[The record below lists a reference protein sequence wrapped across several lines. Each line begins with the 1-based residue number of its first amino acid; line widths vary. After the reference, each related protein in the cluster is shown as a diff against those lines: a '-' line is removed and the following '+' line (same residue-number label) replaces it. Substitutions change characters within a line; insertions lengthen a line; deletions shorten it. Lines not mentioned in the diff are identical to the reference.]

1 LRPVLRHETDNKELI
16 MKNQLC
22 LIALLAGVS
31 AARADIVFSDGF
43 TYPDG
48 NLVGAPG
55 SPWSTHSGSGAVV
68 VQSGQIE
75 LSRSREEDVNAL
87 LTGGPYASTGPVT
100 ALYTG
105 FTARFTALPS
115 NLGSYFAH
123 LNTSGARARIWAAT
137 TNAAPGSFRLGVG
150 NSTGATATTGQV
162 ETDLS
167 LNTDYT
173 VVVRYE
179 LATGQST
186 IWVNPSAETDPGVT
200 AADSVGTSLPGIS
213 TFAFRQ
219 TGGIG
224 IMLIDNLVIG
234 TTFADVVGGNL
245 PPTISAIANQSI
257 PANGSTGPIPFAVGD
272 DQTPAD
278 QLTPTG
284 ASDNPALVPDEN
296 ITFAGSGGN
305 RTVTVTPVAGQQGQ
319 ANITVSV
326 NDVTATSSTSFLLRV
341 GAPSIDPIANQISP
355 VNTVFGPL
363 AFMVADAEEGAGALT
378 VSATSSNPLLL
389 PNGNIFFGGSG
400 ATRTLTATPATGQ
413 TGLTT
418 ITVTVDDGILTASQS
433 FALTVHPVLGPLA
446 GDDFNRP
453 DDYLVDWVKWIG
465 HSGPPDELFITNNR
479 LPLSQQLA
487 GDANMPLTPGTVY
500 PANGGHVFFASFI
513 ANFSELPTGTGTYFA
528 HFAHFGG
535 VPPNFRGRVFATTVG
550 AMAGGLRLG
559 ITSNSGTVAAN
570 SVHPLELE
578 LNTDYLVVIRLNAA
592 TGESRLWVNPSVEA
606 AGFVDSTDLAVPSAV
621 EAFAFRQSGPNN
633 GMGVLTVDD
642 LKTGTAFL
650 DVVSNLPVSLSYTLN
665 NTTIRL
671 SWPAGQ
677 GYLLRRATSLPAGP
691 ANWTNVPF
699 VNEGANDVTNLDIS
713 AGNGFFRLEKTN

>member
-1 LRPVLRHETDNKELI
+1 
-16 MKNQLC
+16 MKKQLC
-22 LIALLAGVS
+22 LIALLAGVG
-31 AARADIVFSDGF
+31 AARAEIVFSDGF

-48 NLVGAPG
+48 NLVGAG
-55 SPWSTHSGSGAVV
+55 SPWDVNTGTGAVV
-68 VQSGQIE
+68 VQAGQIE
-75 LSRSREEDVNAL
+75 LSRSRGEDVYVSL
-87 LTGGPYASTGPVT
+87 PGGPFASAGPVT
-100 ALYTG
+100 TLYTG
-105 FTARFTALPS
+105 FTIRFTDLPS

-123 LNTSGARARIWAAT
+123 LNNSGARARIWAAT
-137 TNAAPGSFRLGVG
+137 TNAAAGTFRLSVG

-162 ETDLS
+162 ESDLS
-167 LNTDYT
+167 LSTDYT

-179 LATGQST
+179 LATGLST
-186 IWVNPSAETDPGVT
+186 IWINPSAETDPSVT
-200 AADSVGTSLPGIS
+200 ATDSPGSSLSSIS

-219 TGGIG
+219 NTGIG

-234 TTFADVVGGNL
+234 TSFDDVVGGNL
-245 PPTISAIANQSI
+245 PPTISAIPDQSI
-257 PANGSTGPIPFAVGD
+257 PANANTGPIPFAVGD

-284 ASDNPALVPDEN
+284 ASDNQALVPEEN
-296 ITFAGSGGN
+296 ITFDGSGGN
-305 RTVTVTPVAGQQGQ
+305 RTLTITPAAGQQGQ

-326 NDVTATSSTSFLLRV
+326 NDGNAASSTSFLIRV
-341 GAPSIDPIANQISP
+341 GAPVIDPIANQISP
-355 VNTVFGPL
+355 VNTVFGP
-363 AFMVADAEEGAGALT
+363 FGFTVADAEEGAGALT
-378 VSATSSNPLLL
+378 VSAMSSNQLLV
-389 PNGNIFFGGSG
+389 PDGNIFFGGSG

-418 ITVTVDDGILTASQS
+418 ITVTVDDGIQTASQS

-453 DDYLVDWVKWIG
+453 DGAIIEEFGAWG
-465 HSGPPDELFITNNR
+465 SHSVGFGETVISGNR
-479 LPLSQQLA
+479 LLLTQQGREDINL
-487 GDANMPLTPGTVY
+487 PLTPGTVY
-500 PANGGHVFFASFI
+500 PAEGGHVFFASFI

-535 VPPNFRGRVFATTVG
+535 VPPDFRGRVFATTTGSV
-550 AMAGGLRLG
+550 AGGLRLG
-559 ITSNSGTVAAN
+559 IASNSTTISENAL
-570 SVHPLELE
+570 HPLELQ

-592 TGESRLWVNPSVEA
+592 TGESRLWVNPVAES
-606 AGFVDSTDLAVPSAV
+606 AGFVDATDAPFSSAV
-621 EAFAFRQSGPNN
+621 EAFAFRQSGPSN

-650 DVVSNLPVSLSYTLN
+650 DVVSDLPVSLSYTLN

-677 GYLLRRATSLPAGP
+677 GYLLWRAAALPAGP
-691 ANWTNVPF
+691 ADWSNVPF

-713 AGNGFFRLEKTN
+713 GSNGFFRLEKTN

>member
-1 LRPVLRHETDNKELI
+1 
-16 MKNQLC
+16 MKKQLC
-22 LIALLAGVS
+22 LIALLAGLS
-31 AARADIVFSDGF
+31 AARAEIVFSDGF

-55 SPWSTHSGSGAVV
+55 SPWNAHSGAGSGPVV
-68 VQSGQIE
+68 VVDGRIE
-75 LSRSREEDVNAL
+75 VSRSRAEDVNVTL
-87 LTGGPYASTGPVT
+87 SGGPFISAGPV
-100 ALYTG
+100 ASLYAG
-105 FTARFTALPS
+105 FKVRFTALPS
-115 NLGSYFAH
+115 AGGSYFAH
-123 LNTSGARARIWAAT
+123 FGTSTMRGRIWASSA
-137 TNAAPGSFRLGVG
+137 NAATGKFRLGVR
-150 NSTGATATTGQV
+150 NSSSTSATTT
-162 ETDLS
+162 ELATDLS
-167 LNTDYT
+167 LDAEYAI
-173 VVVRYE
+173 VLRYE
-179 LATGQST
+179 LATGLST
-186 IWVNPSAETDPGVT
+186 LWLNAATEEAPAVTATDDPGT
-200 AADSVGTSLPGIS
+200 PTSIS
-213 TFAFRQ
+213 AFSFRQ
-219 TGGIG
+219 NTGIG
-224 IMLIDNLVIG
+224 IMLIDNLIIG
-234 TTFADVVGGNL
+234 TSFDDVVGGNL
-245 PPTISAIANQSI
+245 PPTISAIPDQSI
-257 PANGSTGPIPFAVGD
+257 PANANTGPIPFAVGD

-284 ASDNPALVPDEN
+284 ASDNPALVPEAN

-305 RTVTVTPVAGQQGQ
+305 RTVTITPAAGQQGQ

-326 NDVTATSSTSFLLRV
+326 NDGTATSSTSFLIRV
-341 GAPSIDPIANQISP
+341 GAPAIHPIANQISP

-378 VSATSSNPLLL
+378 VSATSSNQLLV

-413 TGLTT
+413 AGLTT
-418 ITVTVDDGILTASQS
+418 ITVTVDDGIQTASQS

-500 PANGGHVFFASFI
+500 SADGGHVFFASFV
-513 ANFSELPTGTGTYFA
+513 ANFSELPAGTGTYFA
-528 HFAHFGG
+528 HFKDDTNLG
-535 VPPNFRGRVFATTVG
+535 FRGRVVATTAG
-550 AMAGGLRLG
+550 ATTGTLRLG

-570 SVHPLELE
+570 SVHPLELL

-592 TGESRLWVNPSVEA
+592 TGESRLWVNPTAEA
-606 AGFVDSTDLAVPSAV
+606 TGFVDSTDPPFPSLIQS
-621 EAFAFRQSGPNN
+621 FAFRQSGPSP

-650 DVVSNLPVSLSYTLN
+650 DVVSDLPVSLSYTLN

-677 GYLLRRATSLPAGP
+677 GYVLRRTTSLPAAP
-691 ANWTNVPF
+691 ANWSNVPF
-699 VNEGANDVTNLDIS
+699 INEGANDVTNLDIS
-713 AGNGFFRLEKTN
+713 VGNGFFRLEKAD

>member
-1 LRPVLRHETDNKELI
+1 
-16 MKNQLC
+16 MKKQLC

-31 AARADIVFSDGF
+31 AARADLVFSDGF

-48 NLVGAPG
+48 NLVGAAG
-55 SPWSTHSGSGAVV
+55 LLWDAHSGAGNEPVT
-68 VQSGQIE
+68 VQSGMIRI
-75 LSRSREEDVNAL
+75 SRSGIEDVN
-87 LTGGPYASTGPVT
+87 
-100 ALYTG
+100 
-105 FTARFTALPS
+105 TALPGRPYEPGGAVAAIYAGFRVHFTTLPS
-115 NLGSYFAH
+115 NNGSYFAH
-123 LNTSGARARIWAAT
+123 FNNTGARCLIWAAT
-137 TNAAPGSFRLGVG
+137 TNAASGSFRLGVG
-150 NSTGATATTGQV
+150 NRTTDASATTGQV
-162 ETDLS
+162 ATDLS
-167 LNTDYT
+167 LDTDYF

-179 LATGQST
+179 LATGVSA
-186 IWVNPSAETDPGVT
+186 IWLNPESESDSHVM

-219 TGGIG
+219 AGGIG
-224 IMLIDNLVIG
+224 IMLIDNLIIG
-234 TTFADVVGGNL
+234 TSFDDVVGGNL
-245 PPTISAIANQSI
+245 PPTVSAIPDQSI

-278 QLTPTG
+278 ELTPTG
-284 ASDNPALVPDEN
+284 SSDNPALVPDEN
-296 ITFAGSGGN
+296 ITFDGSGGS
-305 RTVTVTPVAGQQGQ
+305 RTVTITPVAGQQGQ
-319 ANITVSV
+319 ANLTVSV
-326 NDVTATSSTSFLLRV
+326 NDGTATSSTTFLLRV
-341 GAPSIDPIANQISP
+341 GAPAIDPIANQLSP
-355 VNTVFGPL
+355 MNTVFGPF
-363 AFMVADAEEGAGALT
+363 AFTVADAEEGAGALT
-378 VSATSSNPLLL
+378 VSATSSNQLLV

-418 ITVTVDDGILTASQS
+418 ITVTVDDGIQSASQS

-453 DDYLVDWVKWIG
+453 DDFLVDWVKWIG

-500 PANGGHVFFASFI
+500 PAAGGHVFFASFV

-528 HFAHFGG
+528 HFKDTT
-535 VPPNFRGRVFATTVG
+535 NTFRARVVATTTG
-550 AMAGGLRLG
+550 ATPGALRLG
-559 ITSNSGTVAAN
+559 IASSTSTVGPT
-570 SVHPLELE
+570 SIHPLEVE
-578 LNTDYLVVIRLNAA
+578 LNSEYLVVIRLNAA
-592 TGESRLWVNPSVEA
+592 TGESRLWVNPSAEA
-606 AGFVDSTDLAVPSAV
+606 AGFVDSSDLAFPSAV
-621 EAFAFRQSGPNN
+621 EAFAFRQSGPSP

-650 DVVSNLPVSLSYTLN
+650 EVVSDLPVSLSYTLN

-677 GYLLRRATSLPAGP
+677 GYLLRRAVVLPAGP
-691 ANWTNVPF
+691 ADWTNVPF

-713 AGNGFFRLEKTN
+713 VGNGFFRLEKAN

>member
-1 LRPVLRHETDNKELI
+1 
-16 MKNQLC
+16 MKKQLC

-68 VQSGQIE
+68 IQSGQIE

-137 TNAAPGSFRLGVG
+137 TNAAPGSFRLSVG

-162 ETDLS
+162 QTDLL

-179 LATGQST
+179 LATGLST

-200 AADSVGTSLPGIS
+200 AADSPGTSLPSIS

-234 TTFADVVGGNL
+234 TSFADVVGGNL
-245 PPTISAIANQSI
+245 PPTVSAIPDQSI

-278 QLTPTG
+278 ELTPTG
-284 ASDNPALVPDEN
+284 ASDNPALVPEEN
-296 ITFAGSGGN
+296 ITFAGSGGS
-305 RTVTVTPVAGQQGQ
+305 RTVTVTPAAGQQGQ
-319 ANITVSV
+319 VNITVSV
-326 NDVTATSSTSFLLRV
+326 NDGTATSSTSFLLRV
-341 GAPSIDPIANQISP
+341 GAPAIDPIANQISP

-363 AFMVADAEEGAGALT
+363 VFTVADAEEGAGALT
-378 VSATSSNPLLL
+378 VSATSSNQLLV

-400 ATRTLTATPATGQ
+400 ATRTITATPATGQ

-418 ITVTVDDGILTASQS
+418 ITVTVDDGIQTASQS

-453 DDYLVDWVKWIG
+453 DGAVIEEFGAWNS
-465 HSGPPDELFITNNR
+465 HSGGFAEAVISGNR
-479 LPLSQQLA
+479 LLLTQQGSEDINL
-487 GDANMPLTPGTVY
+487 PLTPGTVY
-500 PANGGHVFFASFI
+500 PAEGGHVFFASFI

-535 VPPNFRGRVFATTVG
+535 VPPSFRSRVFATTVG
-550 AMAGGLRLG
+550 ATAGGLRLG
-559 ITSNSGTVAAN
+559 IASNSTTINEHAL
-570 SVHPLELE
+570 HPLELQ

-592 TGESRLWVNPSVEA
+592 TGESRLWVNPSAEA
-606 AGFVDSTDLAVPSAV
+606 TGFVDSTDLAFPSAV
-621 EAFAFRQSGPNN
+621 EAFAFRQSGPSN

-650 DVVSNLPVSLSYTLN
+650 DVVSDLPVVLSYTLN

-677 GYLLRRATSLPAGP
+677 GYLLRRATALPAGP
-691 ANWTNVPF
+691 ADWSNVPF

-713 AGNGFFRLEKTN
+713 AGNGFFRLEKSN